1 MVVYGGLAI
10 LCLIAGFGLGLY
22 EYEMRRQIVEALH
35 QARPDL
41 DMRVLFAQAR
51 SLRSPDLKAIFFG
64 AFPESRLLQWHRA
77 ISLEAPA
84 FFVAL
89 ALFLTLA
96 IRHS

>member
-1 MVVYGGLAI
+1 MA
-10 LCLIAGFGLGLY
+10 LY

-35 QARPDL
+35 QAQPDL
-41 DMRVLFAQAR
+41 DMRVLLFAQAR

-64 AFPESRLLQWHRA
+64 AFPESRLLPWHRA

-84 FFVAL
+84 FFVAF

-96 IRHS
+96 IRH